1 METLFQG
8 DNMQKLKSIFFII
21 FGFTT
26 ILICLTGCS
35 TNNTNNENIK
45 NKVVQELEYLDSQI
59 VSIINKLNNI
69 SMQNYTISS
78 EEVSLG
84 EENTN
89 GTSSSQSGNEPS
101 GGSGV
106 SGGEQKESGS
116 QSSAGEESEKAN
128 ITSTQMEPKTVLD
141 SNENDIDWK
150 SIKSQIETI
159 NEAWTVI
166 LLDLSSLNIDNNDIL
181 NFSSALDDCII
192 SIKDENK
199 IDSLTNVAKLYSY
212 IPTFE
217 RGISS
222 ENSTQN
228 IKQVKSYIINAYSV
242 VEQGDWQTIEN
253 NLTEAEKT
261 FKNITND
268 IEYMENKEY
277 KINRTYILIKEL
289 QNSLSHR
296 DRKLFYVKYKNL
308 MESINNL

>member
-1 METLFQG
+1 ME
-8 DNMQKLKSIFFII
+8 KIKSIFFII
-21 FGFTT
+21 FVFTM
-26 ILICLTGCS
+26 ISVCLTGCN
-35 TNNTNNENIK
+35 TNTTNNEDIK
-45 NKVVQELEYLDSQI
+45 DKVIQELEYLDSQI
-59 VSIINKLNNI
+59 ISIVNKLNNI

-166 LLDLSSLNIDNNDIL
+166 LIDLSSLNIDNNYIL
-181 NFSSALDDCII
+181 NFSSTLDDCII

-199 IDSLTNVAKLYSY
+199 IESLTNAAKLYSY
-212 IPTFE
+212 IPIFE

-228 IKQVKSYIINAYSV
+228 IKQVKSYIINAYAV
-242 VEQGDWQTIEN
+242 VEQDEWQTIED
-253 NLTEAEKT
+253 NLIEAEKT

-268 IEYMENKEY
+268 IEYIKNKEY
-277 KINRTYILIKEL
+277 KINRTYVLIKEL

>member
-1 METLFQG
+1 ME
-8 DNMQKLKSIFFII
+8 KIKSIFFII
-21 FGFTT
+21 FVFTM
-26 ILICLTGCS
+26 ISVCLTGCN
-35 TNNTNNENIK
+35 TNTTNNEDIK
-45 NKVVQELEYLDSQI
+45 DKVIQELEYLDSQI
-59 VSIINKLNNI
+59 VSIVNKLNNI

-166 LLDLSSLNIDNNDIL
+166 LIDLSSLNIDNNYIL
-181 NFSSALDDCII
+181 NFSSTLDDCII

-199 IDSLTNVAKLYSY
+199 IESLTNAAKLYSY
-212 IPTFE
+212 IPIFE

-228 IKQVKSYIINAYSV
+228 IKQVKSYIINAYAA
-242 VEQGDWQTIEN
+242 VEQGDWQTIED
-253 NLTEAEKT
+253 NLIETEKT

-268 IEYMENKEY
+268 IEYIKNKEY
-277 KINRTYILIKEL
+277 KINRTYVLIKEL

>member
-1 METLFQG
+1 
-8 DNMQKLKSIFFII
+8 MQKLKGIFFII
-21 FGFTT
+21 FVFVT
-26 ILICLTGCS
+26 IMSCLTGCN

-59 VSIINKLNNI
+59 VSIVNKLNNI

-181 NFSSALDDCII
+181 NFSSTLDDCII

-199 IDSLTNVAKLYSY
+199 VESLSNIAKLYSH

-217 RGISS
+217 KAISS

-242 VEQGDWQTIEN
+242 VEQGDWQTIEK
-253 NLTEAEKT
+253 NLIEAEKT

-277 KINRTYILIKEL
+277 KINRTYVLTKEL
-289 QNSLSHR
+289 QNSLSYR

>member
-1 METLFQG
+1 ME
-8 DNMQKLKSIFFII
+8 KIKSIFFII
-21 FGFTT
+21 FVVTM
-26 ILICLTGCS
+26 ISVCLTGCN
-35 TNNTNNENIK
+35 TNTTNNEDIK
-45 NKVVQELEYLDSQI
+45 DKVIQELEYLDSQI
-59 VSIINKLNNI
+59 VSIVNKLNNI

-166 LLDLSSLNIDNNDIL
+166 LIDLSSLNIDNNYIL
-181 NFSSALDDCII
+181 NFSSTLDDCII

-199 IDSLTNVAKLYSY
+199 IESLTNAAKLYSY
-212 IPTFE
+212 IPIFE

-228 IKQVKSYIINAYSV
+228 IKQVKSYIINAYAV
-242 VEQGDWQTIEN
+242 VEQDEWQTIED
-253 NLTEAEKT
+253 NLIEAEKT

-268 IEYMENKEY
+268 IEYIKNKEY
-277 KINRTYILIKEL
+277 KINRTYVLIKEL

>member
-1 METLFQG
+1 
-8 DNMQKLKSIFFII
+8 MQKLKGILFII
-21 FGFTT
+21 FVFST
-26 ILICLTGCS
+26 IMICLAGCS
-35 TNNTNNENIK
+35 TSNINSNENSK

-59 VSIINKLNNI
+59 VSIVNKLNNI
-69 SMQNYTISS
+69 SMENYTISS

-89 GTSSSQSGNEPS
+89 GTSSSQSGNKPS

-106 SGGEQKESGS
+106 SGREQKESGS

-181 NFSSALDDCII
+181 NFSSTLDDCII

-199 IDSLTNVAKLYSY
+199 IDSLTNVAKLYSH

-217 RGISS
+217 KTTSS
-222 ENSTQN
+222 ESSTQN

-242 VEQGDWQTIEN
+242 VEQGDWKTTEN
-253 NLTEAEKT
+253 NLLEAEKT

-268 IEYMENKEY
+268 IEYMKNKEY
-277 KINRTYILIKEL
+277 KINRSYVLIKEL
-289 QNSLSHR
+289 QNSLKHK